1 MTMLFLEEEIFLW
14 AIMVELYGVELYVTE
29 TFSHSFPGS
38 PILSFRDLQGP
49 VGEHEL
55 ESLQVFP
62 LVREDLLLSL
72 LHMNFYEIIF

>member
-1 MTMLFLEEEIFLW
+1 MSQN
-14 AIMVELYGVELYVTE
+14 
-29 TFSHSFPGS
+29 FSHSSPGS
-38 PILSFRDLQGP
+38 PVLSFRNLQGP